1 MSSFKMEMS
10 QETIDFSLLVK
21 DSEKAGENI
30 LKKCAVVV
38 KTNATRRLTALKT
51 KEVKETHMY
60 QDVTVK
66 TGKDIYGYPYCKV
79 GGGKK
84 TGTKWH
90 LVNDGTWCSDPTH
103 FMDNAIK
110 DSELEVARIID
121 TELKKV
127 FE

>member
-10 QETIDFSLLVK
+10 QETIDLSLLVK
-21 DSEKAGENI
+21 DADAVGDKV
-30 LKKCAVVV
+30 LRKCATVIKANAV
-38 KTNATRRLTALKT
+38 KRLTDIKT
-51 KEVKETHMY
+51 TETKDTHMCS
-60 QDVTVK
+60 DVTIR
-66 TGKDIYGYPYCKV
+66 TGKDKYGYPYAKV

-90 LVNDGTWCSDPTH
+90 LVNDGTYRSKATH

-110 DSELEVARIID
+110 DSETEVARMID

-127 FE
+127 FK